1 MSGHHGGDIPGQHPP
16 PGMPVGVVVY
26 PHHAMHPGQP
36 YLPMDVAG
44 VSTLPSV
51 HPLLPPGHHHPP
63 PGMPQMHHPG
73 VMPPYSMIPHPAQQQ
88 PPPPIMS
95 HMHQQPPPSSS
106 QQQIQ
111 SDLANLPLPTEY
123 DRNSFLTEE
132 ELKEKSKKWQQLQ
145 TKRYAEKKKFGFV
158 EQQKEDMPPEHLR
171 KIIRDHG
178 DMTSKKYRHDKR
190 VYLGALKYIPHAV
203 LKLLEN
209 MPMPWEQIRDV
220 QVLYHITGA
229 ITFVNEIP
237 WVVEPIYI
245 AQWGT
250 MWVMMRREKRDRR
263 HFKRMRFPPFDDE
276 EPPLD
281 YADNLL
287 DVEPLEAIQ
296 MELDSEDDRHVYDW
310 FYDHKPL
317 VDTKHVNGSSYRRWN
332 LTLPQ
337 LASLYR
343 LANQLLT
350 DLVDDNYFYLFDLT
364 SFFTAKALNMAIP
377 GGPKFEPLVKDIN
390 PADEDWNEFNDISK
404 IIIRHPIRTEYRI
417 AFPYLYNNLPNE
429 HVYISW

>member
-1 MSGHHGGDIPGQHPP
+1 MASMPNGQSYQPEHHLNI
-16 PGMPVGVVVY
+16 
-26 PHHAMHPGQP
+26 
-36 YLPMDVAG
+36 
-44 VSTLPSV
+44 
-51 HPLLPPGHHHPP
+51 
-63 PGMPQMHHPG
+63 
-73 VMPPYSMIPHPAQQQ
+73 
-88 PPPPIMS
+88 
-95 HMHQQPPPSSS
+95 
-106 QQQIQ
+106 
-111 SDLANLPLPTEY
+111 PLPTEF
-123 DRNSFLTEE
+123 NHGSNFLTED

-145 TKRYAEKKKFGFV
+145 SKRYSEKKKFGFV
-158 EQQKEDMPPEHLR
+158 ETQKEDMPPEHLR

-190 VYLGALKYIPHAV
+190 VYLGALKYVPHAV

-209 MPMPWEQIRDV
+209 MPMPWEQIREV
-220 QVLYHITGA
+220 NVLYHITGA

-237 WVVEPIYI
+237 WVIEPVFI
-245 AQWGT
+245 AQWGS
-250 MWVMMRREKRDRR
+250 MWIMMRREKRDRR

-281 YADNLL
+281 YSDNIL

-296 MELDSEDDRHVYDW
+296 IDLDPDDDAHVYEW

-317 VDTKHVNGSSYRRWN
+317 IDSKHVNGSSYRRWN

-337 LASLYR
+337 MATLYR

-350 DLVDDNYFYLFDLT
+350 DLVDDNYFHLFDLK

-390 PADEDWNEFNDISK
+390 PADEDWNEFNDINK
-404 IIIRHPIRTEYRI
+404 IIIRQPIRTEYRI
-417 AFPYLYNNLPNE
+417 AFPYLYNNMP
-429 HVYISW
+429 HYVYLSW